1 MESIKVYKDRAIESL
16 SGNWGKGAITLLV
29 ADVVIYITM
38 GIFNFITSSEIW
50 GGLLSYVLMQP
61 LYWGMT
67 VFFLGIAR
75 GEEMTVGRVFDGFK
89 DFGRIFT
96 TMFLCFLYIILW
108 GMLLVIPG
116 VIKGYSYMMTPYILK
131 DNPEMKNNE
140 AIEKS
145 MEMMNGHKMDLF
157 LLDLSLIG
165 WAILCLFTLGIGF
178 LFLGSYQDTAHAH
191 FYEDLKKEQEAFEA
205 AMAEV
210 GK

>member
-29 ADVVIYITM
+29 ANLVIYIPI
-38 GIFNFITSSEIW
+38 GIINVITSSDDGVGQLWYIPM
-50 GGLLSYVLMQP
+50 LP
-61 LYWGMT
+61 LIWGMT

-96 TMFLCFLYIILW
+96 TMFLYFLYIILW

-116 VIKGYSYMMTPYILK
+116 VIKGYSYAMTPYILK

-178 LFLGSYQDTAHAH
+178 LFLSSYQDTAHAH
-191 FYEDLKKEQEAFEA
+191 FYEDLKKEQKEYEA
-205 AMAEV
+205 ALAE
-210 GK
+210 

>member
-29 ADVVIYITM
+29 ANLVIYIPI
-38 GIFNFITSSEIW
+38 GIINVITSSDDGVGQLWYIPM
-50 GGLLSYVLMQP
+50 LP
-61 LYWGMT
+61 LIWGMT

-96 TMFLCFLYIILW
+96 TMFLYFLYIILW

-116 VIKGYSYMMTPYILK
+116 VIKGYSYAMTPYILK

-178 LFLGSYQDTAHAH
+178 LFLSSYQDTAHAH
-191 FYEDLKKEQEAFEA
+191 FYEDLKKEQEEYEA
-205 AMAEV
+205 A
-210 GK
+210 

>member
-29 ADVVIYITM
+29 ANLVIYIPI
-38 GIFNFITSSEIW
+38 GIINVITSSDDGVGQLWYIPM
-50 GGLLSYVLMQP
+50 LP
-61 LYWGMT
+61 LIWGMT

-96 TMFLCFLYIILW
+96 TMFLYFLYIILW

-116 VIKGYSYMMTPYILK
+116 VIKGYSYAMTPYILK

-165 WAILCLFTLGIGF
+165 WAVLCLFTLGIGF
-178 LFLGSYQDTAHAH
+178 LFLSSYQDTAHAH
-191 FYEDLKKEQEAFEA
+191 FYEDLKKEQEEYEA
-205 AMAEV
+205 ALAEA
-210 GK
+210 

>member
-16 SGNWGKGAITLLV
+16 SGNWGKGAIASLVFLLV
-29 ADVVIYITM
+29 FYVPALIVNIASPSEANVGNLWYLVM
-38 GIFNFITSSEIW
+38 LPLSWGI
-50 GGLLSYVLMQP
+50 
-61 LYWGMT
+61 T

-75 GEEMTVGRVFDGFK
+75 GEAMSYGQLFDGFK
-89 DFGRIFT
+89 DYGRIFT
-96 TMFLCFLYIILW
+96 TTFLAGLYMVLW
-108 GMLLVIPG
+108 SMLFVIPG

-145 MEMMNGHKMDLF
+145 MEMMDGHKMDLF

-165 WAILCLFTLGIGF
+165 WAILSMITLGIGF
-178 LFLGSYQDTAHAH
+178 LFFYPYQYTAHAH

>member
-16 SGNWGKGAITLLV
+16 SGNWGKGAITILV
-29 ADVVIYITM
+29 ANLLIYIPI
-38 GIFNFITSSEIW
+38 GIINVITSSDDGVGQLWYIPM
-50 GGLLSYVLMQP
+50 LP
-61 LYWGMT
+61 LIWGMT

-96 TMFLCFLYIILW
+96 TMFLYFLYIILW
-108 GMLLVIPG
+108 SMLLVIPG
-116 VIKGYSYMMTPYILK
+116 VIKGYSYAMTPYILK

-178 LFLGSYQDTAHAH
+178 LFLSSYQDTAHAH
-191 FYEDLKKEQEAFEA
+191 FYEDLKKEQKEYEA
-205 AMAEV
+205 ALAEA
-210 GK
+210 

>member
-29 ADVVIYITM
+29 ANLVIYIPI
-38 GIFNFITSSEIW
+38 GIINVITSSDDGVGQLWYIPM
-50 GGLLSYVLMQP
+50 LP
-61 LYWGMT
+61 LIWGMT

-96 TMFLCFLYIILW
+96 TMFLYFLYIILW

-116 VIKGYSYMMTPYILK
+116 VIKGYSYAMTPYILK

-178 LFLGSYQDTAHAH
+178 LFLSSYQDTAHAH
-191 FYEDLKKEQEAFEA
+191 FYEDLKKEQEEYEA
-205 AMAEV
+205 ALAEA
-210 GK
+210 